1 MQIESLRNQTTSKM
15 KQVEKIWTELSTLK
29 QVELSVAD
37 DANDFFKSI
46 SFDTGYINQALKI
59 VQAGTSEAENTLK
72 SITEMEGKLKDFQ
85 AQVKQ
90 LGIDEEAKKAANA
103 MRNLK
108 QMKTAFR
115 DMSKNGKAAIAALK
129 SI

>member
-1 MQIESLRNQTTSKM
+1 M
-15 KQVEKIWTELSTLK
+15 KQVEKVWTELSASK
-29 QVELSVAD
+29 EVELSIAD

-46 SFDTGYINQALKI
+46 RFDTGYISQALKI
-59 VQAGTSEAENTLK
+59 VQGGTSEAEDTYK
-72 SITEMEGKLKDFQ
+72 RIVEMEKQLKDFQ
-85 AQVKQ
+85 GQVKS
-90 LGIDEEAKKAANA
+90 LGIKEEEQKAKNA

-115 DMSKNGKAAIAALK
+115 DMTKNGKAAIAALK

>member
-1 MQIESLRNQTTSKM
+1 M
-15 KQVEKIWTELSTLK
+15 KQVEKIWSEMSTSNKVDLSI
-29 QVELSVAD
+29 AD

-46 SFDTGYINQALKI
+46 KFDTGYIRQALKI
-59 VQAGTSEAENTLK
+59 VQDGTAEAEDTFK
-72 SITEMEGKLKDFQ
+72 RIVEMEEKLKDFQ

>member
-1 MQIESLRNQTTSKM
+1 M
-15 KQVEKIWTELSTLK
+15 KQVEKIWQQMSTSNKVDLSI
-29 QVELSVAD
+29 AD

-46 SFDTGYINQALKI
+46 KFDTGYIRQALKI
-59 VQAGTSEAENTLK
+59 VQDGTAEAEDTFK
-72 SITEMEGKLKDFQ
+72 RIVEMENQLKDFQ

-115 DMSKNGKAAIAALK
+115 DMSKNGKAAVAALK
-129 SI
+129 AI

>member
-1 MQIESLRNQTTSKM
+1 M
-15 KQVEKIWTELSTLK
+15 KQVEKIWQQMSTSNKVDLSI
-29 QVELSVAD
+29 AD

-46 SFDTGYINQALKI
+46 KFDTGYIRQALKI
-59 VQAGTSEAENTLK
+59 VQDGTAEAEDTFK
-72 SITEMEGKLKDFQ
+72 RIVEMEKQLKDFQ

-90 LGIDEEAKKAANA
+90 LGIDDEAKKAANA

-115 DMSKNGKAAIAALK
+115 DMSKNGKAAVAALK
-129 SI
+129 AI

>member
-1 MQIESLRNQTTSKM
+1 M
-15 KQVEKIWTELSTLK
+15 KQVEKVWTELSTLK